1 MLLSKS
7 RFHILAALTLATCTL
22 ALSTPAAAQNRPGFG
37 TPVTVQPLNADEV
50 KWLEFMREEEKLAF
64 DVYTA
69 LYQKW
74 NLVVFKNIAASEEN
88 HFNTIGTLLTRYGVA
103 DPAQKAAGVL
113 RDAVASYRR

>member
-7 RFHILAALTLATCTL
+7 RFNILAAIAMTTCTL
-22 ALSTPAAAQNRPGFG
+22 TLTMPAVAQNGPGFG

-74 NLVVFKNIAASEEN
+74 NLVA
-88 HFNTIGTLLTRYGVA
+88 R
-103 DPAQKAAGVL
+103 AG
-113 RDAVASYRR
+113 AG